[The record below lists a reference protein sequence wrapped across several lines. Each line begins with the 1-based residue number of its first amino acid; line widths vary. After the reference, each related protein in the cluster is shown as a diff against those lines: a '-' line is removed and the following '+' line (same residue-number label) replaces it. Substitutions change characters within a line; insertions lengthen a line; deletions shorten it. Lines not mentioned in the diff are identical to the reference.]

1 MRLSVLMFVCLL
13 FSFSSSWTEDIVVFT
28 DPESLQRQIEAGY
41 DLNKLNEFEQTPLM
55 EAAFWNTIENAR
67 ILVRAGA
74 NVRKRN
80 RFGKSAI
87 FYAAIYGRLEIAKL
101 LVQSG
106 ASTRLLDAKDNE
118 NYTPLHLA
126 ALNGKV
132 DVVKYLLSL
141 GADVNNVN
149 VKGRSI
155 LSSVLN
161 AELPVNNES
170 DIKAVL
176 IRHGA
181 IEISRF
187 SEKEEN

>member
-13 FSFSSSWTEDIVVFT
+13 FSFTSSWTEDIVVFT

-41 DLNKLNEFEQTPLM
+41 DLNKLDTFERTPLM
-55 EAAFWNTIENAR
+55 SAAFWNTIENAR

-80 RFGKSAI
+80 RYGRSAI
-87 FYAAIYGRLEIAKL
+87 FYAAIYGRLEIVNL

-106 ASTRLLDAKDNE
+106 AFPDAKDN
-118 NYTPLHLA
+118 NSYTPLHFA

>member
-13 FSFSSSWTEDIVVFT
+13 FSFSSSWPEDIWVFT
-28 DPESLQRQIEAGY
+28 DSESLKRQIEAGY
-41 DLNKLNEFEQTPLM
+41 DLNKLNEFDQTPLM
-55 EAAFWNTIENAR
+55 DTAFWNTIENAR

-80 RFGKSAI
+80 RYGRSAI
-87 FYAAIYGRLEIAKL
+87 FYAAIYGRVEIAKL

-106 ASTRLLDAKDNE
+106 AFPDARDNE

-149 VKGRSI
+149 VRGRSI
-155 LSSVLN
+155 LSAVLN
-161 AELPVNNES
+161 SEVPVNNES
-170 DIKAVL
+170 DVKAVL

-187 SEKEEN
+187 SEKDEN

>member
-13 FSFSSSWTEDIVVFT
+13 FSFSSSWTEDIWVFT
-28 DPESLQRQIEAGY
+28 DSDSLKRQIEAGY
-41 DLNKLNEFEQTPLM
+41 DLNKLNEFDQTPLM
-55 EAAFWNTIENAR
+55 DAAFWNTIENAR
-67 ILVRAGA
+67 ILLRAGA
-74 NVRKRN
+74 TVRKRN
-80 RFGKSAI
+80 RAGRSAI

-106 ASTRLLDAKDNE
+106 AFPDAKDN
-118 NYTPLHLA
+118 NSYTPLHFA
-126 ALNGKV
+126 AINGKV
-132 DVVKYLLSL
+132 DVAKYLLSL

-149 VKGRSI
+149 VAGRSI

-161 AELPVNNES
+161 SEVPVNNES

-187 SEKEEN
+187 GEKDKD